1 MLNTEG
7 AFVTV
12 ISDERTLEAMLP
24 QWSDL
29 AVNSVEDCAY
39 YAPHFALPLFRTLAA
54 EGSICFV
61 AAWVGSRLAAFLP
74 VAPGRLNIPGLV
86 PAGMAWQSDYT
97 FSCTPLLDKED
108 PVRAARAL
116 ISGLSKLGRGE
127 WILPDLNVEGPA
139 CQALLAALDEIGA
152 PHLFRG
158 GYDRAALETGPS
170 FDEHMQTHVESK
182 RRRELARSRRRF
194 EELGKVEFRSA
205 TYGDDLRAAAQSFLE
220 LEASGWKGK
229 RGTALA
235 CNGDTRRFAEL
246 AFGEAAEQGKVR
258 IDQLLLDGKPVAA
271 GVTVLAGRT
280 GFTVKGAFDETYAA
294 HSVGLLLEV
303 EVLRDVLTSRWA
315 DRLDS
320 ATNGSHV
327 IDRLWPARTKVAD
340 LVVSLAD
347 SAAAPRLGML
357 ASTMKWKQNAKSLI
371 RPYLEKLRAA

>member
-24 QWSDL
+24 QWSEL
-29 AVNSVEDCAY
+29 AAQSAEDCAY

-54 EGSICFV
+54 KGQVRFV

-74 VAPGRLNIPGLV
+74 VAPGRLNIPGIV

-97 FSCTPLLDKED
+97 FSCTPLLDKAD

-116 ISGLSKLGRGE
+116 VSGLAKLGRGE
-127 WILPDLNVEGPA
+127 WVLPDLNVEGPA
-139 CQALLAALDEIGA
+139 ARALLTALDEIKA
-152 PHLFRG
+152 PYRLRG
-158 GYDRAALETGPS
+158 GYERAALETGKS
-170 FDEHMQTHVESK
+170 FDEHMQAHVESK

-205 TYGDDLRAAAQSFLE
+205 THGEALRAAAASFLE

-235 CNGDTRRFAEL
+235 CNSDTKRFAEL

-280 GFTVKGAFDETYAA
+280 GFTVKGAYDETYAS

-303 EVLRDVLTSRWA
+303 EVLRDVLTTRWA

-347 SAAAPRLGML
+347 SAAAPRLDL
-357 ASTMKWKQNAKSLI
+357 LVNTMKWKQNAKSLI
-371 RPYLEKLRAA
+371 KPYLEKLRAA